1 MDSHA
6 IKNKLITY
14 MNYSKLKKE
23 LINEIQNCLLTKTKN
38 EDFEKLLQKVENELK
53 IKED

>member
-6 IKNKLITY
+6 VKNKLITY

-23 LINEIQNCLLTKTKN
+23 LVSEIQNSLLTKTKP
-38 EDFEKLLQKVENELK
+38 EDFDALLQKVEKELNLTEK
-53 IKED
+53 